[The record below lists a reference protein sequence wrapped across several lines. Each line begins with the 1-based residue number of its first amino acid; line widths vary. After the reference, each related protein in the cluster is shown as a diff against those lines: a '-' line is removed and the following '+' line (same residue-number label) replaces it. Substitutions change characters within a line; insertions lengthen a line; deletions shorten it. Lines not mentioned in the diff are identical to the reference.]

1 MKRTIYGLSWSKT
14 EKESHIEE
22 YFSFFEWIRRILQ
35 LLYKEDTS
43 VLIYKPHSAKNNYS
57 LWHKYIELDNRICGN

>member
-43 VLIYKPHSAKNNYS
+43 VLIYKPHK
-57 LWHKYIELDNRICGN
+57 E